1 MDELL
6 YSINSMR
13 VMDVIDIN
21 NGEKLGNIKD
31 IKIDYENSKII
42 SIIVQELREGWF
54 SKKEDIEIAWKD
66 IIKVGVDVIL
76 VNLANTIKENDE
88 II

>member
-1 MDELL
+1 MEELL

-13 VMDVIDIN
+13 EMDVIDIN

-42 SIIVQELREGWF
+42 SIVVQELGEGWF
-54 SKKEDIEIAWKD
+54 SKREEIEIAWKD

-76 VNLANTIKENDE
+76 VNLANTIKENSE

>member
-1 MDELL
+1 MEEVL

-13 VMDVIDIN
+13 EMDVIDIN

-42 SIIVQELREGWF
+42 SIVVQELGEGWF
-54 SKKEDIEIAWKD
+54 SKREEIEIAWKD

-76 VNLANTIKENDE
+76 VNLANTIKENSE